1 MLLSQQSAYI
11 EKCDSKIHGTAAW
24 DFSPRS
30 SLAPAFQTSTTK
42 PWVKTS
48 WAQKGWNRMEINW
61 RVEVPWVLLIAQEPD
76 GKFYFSEI
84 LLGLEYLHSQ
94 QVTLSMRSDDD
105 TICIYLQV
113 PHNFCMA
120 RLIWV
125 GRLCKVLYRDL
136 KPENCLLDD
145 DAWHCGSAGVFR
157 VLRSSV
163 LGRLAMNHLFVTF
176 VFEIGHQSITVMVSK
191 AMHSR

>member
-11 EKCDSKIHGTAAW
+11 EKCDSKIPGTAAW

-61 RVEVPWVLLIAQEPD
+61 RVEVPWVLLIELQEPD

-105 TICIYLQV
+105 TICIS
-113 PHNFCMA
+113 
-120 RLIWV
+120 
-125 GRLCKVLYRDL
+125 
-136 KPENCLLDD
+136 
-145 DAWHCGSAGVFR
+145 GSAQFLHGKIDLSGSIVQAGALPR
-157 VLRSSV
+157 PEARKLLV
-163 LGRLAMNHLFVTF
+163 GWWRLALW
-176 VFEIGHQSITVMVSK
+176 ECWSVSG
-191 AMHSR
+191 ASV